1 MPYLIGICGSDDSNG
16 PRMATALQIAEHVG
30 GLIARH
36 HGILICGGRGGI
48 MRAACKGAKAEGG
61 TTVGILPGSKD
72 EANEYVDIPI
82 PTYLGHV
89 RNALVVCACDVI
101 IAIGGRWGTL
111 NEISY
116 AMSTNKP
123 LILIKGTGGCVDAIV
138 EGCIMQHVES
148 TYHVAHSAEDAIHI
162 AFSLLDKE
170 TYKH

>member
-1 MPYLIGICGSDDSNG
+1 ME
-16 PRMATALQIAEHVG
+16 TALQVAEHVG
-30 GLIARH
+30 RLIARH
-36 HGILICGGRGGI
+36 HGILICGGRGGV
-48 MRAACKGAKAEGG
+48 MRAACKGAKTEGG

-72 EANEYVDIPI
+72 EANEYVDIPL

-89 RNALVVCACDVI
+89 RNALVVCACDAV

-123 LILIKGTGGCVDAIV
+123 LVLIKGTGGCVDELI
-138 EGCIMQHVES
+138 EGHIMQHVES
-148 TYHVAHSAEDAIHI
+148 TYHVAHSAEDAIDI
-162 AFSLLDKE
+162 VFSLVDKE